1 MYFQAVVRAIDHVE
15 LTAKSGRPIQR
26 KNIINILRHS
36 RRFFRCACKALL
48 PAAP

>member
-1 MYFQAVVRAIDHVE
+1 MLKIPPLAGFFLCLSSP
-15 LTAKSGRPIQR
+15 LTTPG
-26 KNIINILRHS
+26 IINILRHS